1 MIQTAGHLPNHSSA
15 MYACCCVIAISLT
28 IRKRLGSQ
36 ATRHVPTPAADER
49 ALLMEAAQALVRRQ
63 AAALAAGARPG
74 PDFELHL
81 SRHCRSIV
89 FHDLMKGMASWI
101 ERCRRQSSSAVGPW
115 SQALNMANRIEVP
128 RRFGS
133 TNKSAGL
140 LTGIDPTRTFDA
152 PPIQSTR
159 RAHSVPP

>member
-1 MIQTAGHLPNHSSA
+1 MIQTAGRLPNHSSA

-89 FHDLMKGMASWI
+89 FHDLTEGIASW
-101 ERCRRQSSSAVGPW
+101 SSAAGAIVAHLKRTRAHKP
-115 SQALNMANRIEVP
+115 NTANRIAVARP
-128 RRFGS
+128 
-133 TNKSAGL
+133 
-140 LTGIDPTRTFDA
+140 
-152 PPIQSTR
+152 
-159 RAHSVPP
+159 